1 MQATSKNSAPFL
13 TTTRTLTN
21 VERFA
26 QWQRRK
32 QASHDI
38 EQDDQR
44 YLLAWIV
51 MAAIG
56 AGLLLYAATAQPNG
70 CIWVW
75 NYNGINEWCGS

>member
-1 MQATSKNSAPFL
+1 MQATRKNSAPFL

-32 QASHDI
+32 QSSKDI

-56 AGLLLYAATAQPNG
+56 AGLLLYAATAEPNG

-75 NYNGINEWCGS
+75 NHNGINEWCGS